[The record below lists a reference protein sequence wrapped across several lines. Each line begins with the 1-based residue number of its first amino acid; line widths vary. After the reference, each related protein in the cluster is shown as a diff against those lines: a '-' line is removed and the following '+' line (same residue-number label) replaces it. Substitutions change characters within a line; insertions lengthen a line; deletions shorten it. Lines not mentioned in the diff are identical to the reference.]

1 MKKAKRGAAL
11 LLAALLALPARPA
24 YAAQTP
30 PQEIYKEADSAQAA
44 GETEKAA
51 DVNSGRKEE
60 AEAKKEETEASKGE
74 EEAKKE
80 ESGLDEDN
88 SPDGENGSEE
98 KEDSSK
104 GEESGSQDGENGSE
118 GADDGSKG
126 DESGSES
133 GEDGSE
139 GSEDSPEDKGDS
151 SDGQEESKEP
161 EEPDKGES
169 GEKDP
174 EQGAPGEDKTES
186 EGEGNNGN
194 GEMTGTQTGAEAGQD
209 KPETGEESPEE
220 EDKKDEDKK
229 EETGSGS
236 GESVENGSLLED
248 GSDGISDEK
257 APADGDAQD
266 VKIPSGSGG
275 AENPADKEEAPAET
289 LAPDAE
295 EKEEEE
301 VPADAETP
309 KEETPE
315 EEDEPEEEIPAE
327 EELLEEEQEEDVE
340 AVIFNTGNC
349 EFHVVSREDF
359 DKELG
364 DAFFEE
370 DGSYTIQIP
379 EENPFFPYEV
389 QFTYDG
395 ETTEEWFMEPD
406 DHVKVGGHTFYVSA
420 YFDGTVMTQMSL
432 EIAGDT
438 VVVYPEEKEFTND
451 GGASAASLLPLEERK
466 LTVDLTR
473 YTPVE
478 LTMVSVDS
486 IFTGDEKLG
495 SGDHVMWR
503 PEWQNEYAI
512 SSPGDYLDWSDRVIH
527 NGIITW
533 EMIVGDVDQ
542 LAADNIRYR
551 VEAEVTDP
559 EQWLLPVI
567 YAQDAQGTR
576 IPFKIVE
583 FRGWYYNHAIDIV
596 AEELVVGDDLKFYV
610 GLKLNPSVFQQAEF
624 DDLEVYKG
632 YFKNA
637 KEIGG
642 AENITEQLFAEDML
656 QSNAGFLRNKWSEDI
671 TILTYKSGKVTG
683 CLPLRLRT
691 TVHSDQEVWRNRIV
705 SSLYGKKNDVR
716 ENVELRS
723 NRTYDEKKENYEYC
737 RETIMLAPGYDP
749 GEKYQLVLKI
759 VENSDIPSD
768 VTAAYLGRYTSI
780 KEATDA
786 KAKDIKSELFDNS
799 EAGGYEA
806 DYSNGVYFTIFT
818 GEDGANDQKIYHRF
832 IETREYKGISSSLYK
847 EMGENGGREEVS
859 VKESDDLTYDID
871 ENVEYCQEIKELKY
885 GFSERDLYHLVFR
898 YDVSENDA
906 SSEVTAAFVGIYS
919 SIKQATAAGAKDI
932 KALLFDNSEKGGY
945 EANYSGEGIDFTV
958 FIGKDGD
965 ANQEIY
971 QRTISTIEHE
981 IDFEDELLEFTG
993 LLDKDGRTIKSYKV
1007 DKYMDSYGDYNFL
1020 TFLVEESADL
1030 THLAPEFY
1038 IEYGKLYAED
1048 GEQISGKS
1056 LHDFSKG
1063 PVQYTVNQTINGRSK
1078 NYWLQVLKPESGQGK
1093 LYINS
1098 LASPEAKTKEVNGV
1112 TQSVREIFIDGLHG
1126 SKHDIL
1132 LINTG
1137 SSAIP
1142 ALSVELDSN
1151 VVELDEYWTLK
1162 GKWKLA
1168 GFSGIRSDEREN
1180 MAIVRLKAKYGAEG
1194 MDASGTLTFKSG
1206 NTILLKLTLTGMV
1219 GDPMIITKDIPPAV
1233 KYVPYGIMIQ
1243 NSNKYGWNN
1252 VRYSLKDGALP
1263 EGMKLKSNG
1272 EIYGVP
1278 TEAGEF
1284 TFTVNMVNSSS
1295 ELSESNKEFTLIV
1308 SENTDNNV
1316 DAASDEGYEVI
1327 QRVPDITLDSST
1339 DYTFISKGDF
1349 SEFVALY
1356 LDGVEL
1362 ARDLDYIAEEGSTKM
1377 TVRSQTLKASNKTGT
1392 HTLGAEF
1399 RTKDNT
1405 LKRTAQNYDVKGTGS
1420 SSGENGAGSGTG
1432 SGSGSGNGSSSGIGN
1447 GGSSGSSGKGSG
1459 HSSGSSSAAQSA
1471 SYTDASWSYDAS
1483 GWRCKNPDGSWLAS
1497 TWQKLPWNGNEGWYY
1512 FNAEGY
1518 MATGWLTID
1527 GQTYYL
1533 NPASDGTQGKMCTG
1547 WRFIDGSWRYFN
1559 EAGEGTE
1566 GAMAAE
1572 CWRELIWEQ
1581 TKEWYYF
1588 DKEGRMAT
1596 GWLTSDGQKYYLNP
1610 NSEGTRGKM
1619 YTGWQQIDGK
1629 WYYFNEISDGT
1640 KGALATNT
1648 RIGNYYVDSNGVR
1661 TR

>member
-11 LLAALLALPARPA
+11 LLAALLAFPARPA

-30 PQEIYKEADSAQAA
+30 PQEIYKEAEGAQAA

-209 KPETGEESPEE
+209 KPETGEESPKE
-220 EDKKDEDKK
+220 EDKKDEDKEDKK
-229 EETGSGS
+229 EETDSGS
-236 GESVENGSLLED
+236 GESAENGSLLED
-248 GSDGISDEK
+248 GSDEKSDGK

-295 EKEEEE
+295 EKGEEE

-315 EEDEPEEEIPAE
+315 EEDAPEEEIPAE

-451 GGASAASLLPLEERK
+451 GGASAASLLPLEERR
-466 LTVDLTR
+466 LSVDLTR

-486 IFTGDEKLG
+486 IFTGDEQLG
-495 SGDHVMWR
+495 SGDHVMWC
-503 PEWQNEYAI
+503 PDGEDEYMI
-512 SSPGDYLDWSDRVIH
+512 SSPGEYLDLSYRTCDGSV
-527 NGIITW
+527 TW
-533 EMIVGDVDQ
+533 EMIAGDDDQ
-542 LAADNIRYR
+542 LAADNIRYKVR
-551 VEAEVTDP
+551 AEVTDS
-559 EQWLLPVI
+559 EQWLLPLI
-567 YAQDAQGTR
+567 YAEDNQGVRNPLT
-576 IPFKIVE
+576 IVHNEYSDYYGGRDGE
-583 FRGWYYNHAIDIV
+583 FHGYTSMSADGRN
-596 AEELVVGDDLKFYV
+596 VGDDAEIYV
-610 GLKLNPSVFQQAEF
+610 GLKINPSVFRQTEY
-624 DDLEVYKG
+624 DRLEVYRG
-632 YFKNA
+632 FFDSP
-637 KEIGG
+637 EDV
-642 AENITEQLFAEDML
+642 EESQNITDLLFAEDME
-656 QSNAGFLRNKWSEDI
+656 QIGAGYPRDDIRWSHNRDI
-671 TILTYKSGKVTG
+671 TILTYKSGEATG
-683 CLPLRLRT
+683 CLRVRLYISTRA
-691 TVHSDQEVWRNRIV
+691 SEEW
-705 SSLYGKKNDVR
+705 
-716 ENVELRS
+716 
-723 NRTYDEKKENYEYC
+723 
-737 RETIMLAPGYDP
+737 
-749 GEKYQLVLKI
+749 
-759 VENSDIPSD
+759 
-768 VTAAYLGRYTSI
+768 
-780 KEATDA
+780 
-786 KAKDIKSELFDNS
+786 KDIYTYLYKDMGDSGQKEITYTTDWDEIDDTDPPHVADRQKEIKVLDY
-799 EAGGYEA
+799 GYPAEGIYNLVFT
-806 DYSNGVYFTIFT
+806 YSNDDEDFT
-818 GEDGANDQKIYHRF
+818 
-832 IETREYKGISSSLYK
+832 
-847 EMGENGGREEVS
+847 
-859 VKESDDLTYDID
+859 
-871 ENVEYCQEIKELKY
+871 
-885 GFSERDLYHLVFR
+885 
-898 YDVSENDA
+898 
-906 SSEVTAAFVGIYS
+906 SEVTAAYIGQYL
-919 SIKQATAAGAKDI
+919 SIAEATAAGAEDI
-932 KALLFDNSEKGGY
+932 KSQLFDNSGTGGY
-945 EANYSGEGIDFTV
+945 AADYSEGICFTV
-958 FIGKDGD
+958 FIGEDG
-965 ANQEIY
+965 AENQEIY
-971 QRTISTIEHE
+971 QRLIITEERPVFYSGSTSVN
-981 IDFEDELLEFTG
+981 FFG
-993 LLDKDGRTIKSYKV
+993 LKDKEGQYVPCYVVDGSL
-1007 DKYMDSYGDYNFL
+1007 DSYGDYNYL
-1020 TFLVEESADL
+1020 TILVDEGTDRTA
-1030 THLAPEFY
+1030 LAPIFSTAQ
-1038 IEYGKLYAED
+1038 GLNLYADD
-1048 GEQISGKS
+1048 GIQVSGES
-1056 LHDFSKG
+1056 LQDFSDG
-1063 PVQYTVNQTINGRSK
+1063 PVQYSASAENGKDAKS
-1078 NYWLQVLKPESGQGK
+1078 YWLQVIAADPGPGQI
-1093 LYINS
+1093 YINS
-1098 LASPEAKTKEVNGV
+1098 LADPEAETSENGGTV
-1112 TQSVREIFIDGLHG
+1112 YSTRELFIDGLHDDV
-1126 SKHDIL
+1126 HDIL
-1132 LINTG
+1132 LINIG
-1137 SSAIP
+1137 SA
-1142 ALSVELDSN
+1142 ALADLSVELTSD

-1162 GKWKLA
+1162 GTNELD
-1168 GFSGIRSDEREN
+1168 GFSAIDTQEGSGELSN
-1180 MAIVRLKAKYGAEG
+1180 MAMVRLKAKERAEG

-1206 NTILLKLTLTGMV
+1206 GKTLLVLTLTGV
-1219 GDPMIITKDIPPAV
+1219 IGDPTITTEEIPEAV
-1233 KYVPYGIMIQ
+1233 QYVPYGIMIQ
-1243 NSNKYGWNN
+1243 NSNKYSWN
-1252 VRYSLKDGALP
+1252 RITYSLEDGALP
-1263 EGMKLKSNG
+1263 QGVELKPNG

-1278 TEAGEF
+1278 KETGEF
-1284 TFTVNMVNSSS
+1284 TFTVTMEN
-1295 ELSESNKEFTLIV
+1295 SESRFSGSAMEYTLIV
-1308 SENTDNNV
+1308 KENTDSNV
-1316 DAASDEGYEVI
+1316 DAASDQGYAVL
-1327 QRVPDITLDSST
+1327 QRIPDITLSSSA
-1339 DYTFISKGDF
+1339 DYTFISEGEF
-1349 SEFVALY
+1349 SEFIDLY
-1356 LDGVEL
+1356 LDGEKLTKGV
-1362 ARDLDYIAEEGSTKM
+1362 DYTAESGSTKM
-1377 TVRSQTLKASNKTGT
+1377 TVKSQTLKGSNRAGK

-1399 RTKDNT
+1399 RTKEDNS
-1405 LKRTAQNYDVKGTGS
+1405 LKRTAQNYEVT
-1420 SSGENGAGSGTG
+1420 
-1432 SGSGSGNGSSSGIGN
+1432 GSGNGSGSSSGSGS

-1497 TWQKLPWNGNEGWYY
+1497 TWQKLPWNGTEGWYY

-1596 GWLTSDGQKYYLNP
+1596 GWLTADGQKYYLNP